1 MFVENA
7 ARSSNDAN
15 PATVDV
21 PGGITSGMPTVA
33 IATVADLDEI
43 AALVNAAYRG
53 ESSRA
58 GWTTEAD
65 YLEGQRTDA
74 ERLRH
79 DLAAKP
85 GAVLLTL
92 RDDDG
97 ALLGSV
103 WLEPREVGVWYLGM
117 FTIRPNLQARGLGR
131 ILLEES
137 ERFARTRGAGR
148 MRISVIQLR
157 EPLIAWY
164 ERRGFRATGESVPFP
179 YGDVRNGIPLRD
191 DLQLLV
197 FEKSLGED
205 LPKG

>member
-1 MFVENA
+1 
-7 ARSSNDAN
+7 
-15 PATVDV
+15 
-21 PGGITSGMPTVA
+21 MPTAV
-33 IATVADLDEI
+33 IATDADLDAI
-43 AALVNAAYRG
+43 AALVNSAYRG
-53 ESSRA
+53 DSSRA

-74 ERLRH
+74 ERLREQ
-79 DLAAKP
+79 LAATT

-97 ALLGSV
+97 SLLGSV
-103 WLEPREVGVWYLGM
+103 WLEPRGEDVWYLGM
-117 FTIRPNLQARGLGR
+117 FTIRPDLQARGLGR
-131 ILLEES
+131 VLLDAS
-137 ERFARTRGAGR
+137 EQFVRALGARR

-179 YGDVRNGIPLRD
+179 YGDERNGIPLRN

-197 FEKSLGED
+197 FEKPLDGD
-205 LPKG
+205 ATNG

>member
-1 MFVENA
+1 
-7 ARSSNDAN
+7 
-15 PATVDV
+15 
-21 PGGITSGMPTVA
+21 MPTAA
-33 IATVADLDEI
+33 IATEADLDAI

-53 ESSRA
+53 DSSRA

-74 ERLRH
+74 ERLRQ
-79 DLAAKP
+79 DLAATP
-85 GAVLLTL
+85 GAVMLTF

-103 WLEPREVGVWYLGM
+103 WLEPRGADVWYLGM
-117 FTIRPNLQARGLGR
+117 FTIRPDLQARGLGR
-131 ILLEES
+131 TLLEES
-137 ERFARTRGAGR
+137 ERFARARGARR

-157 EPLIAWY
+157 EQLIAWY
-164 ERRGFRATGESVPFP
+164 ERRGFQATGESVPFP

-197 FEKSLGED
+197 FEKPLD
-205 LPKG
+205 HAAADRL

>member
-1 MFVENA
+1 
-7 ARSSNDAN
+7 
-15 PATVDV
+15 
-21 PGGITSGMPTVA
+21 MPTVA
-33 IATVADLDEI
+33 IATDADLDAI

-74 ERLRH
+74 GRLREE
-79 DLAAKP
+79 LAATG
-85 GAVLLTL
+85 GAVMLTL

-97 ALLGSV
+97 SLLGSV
-103 WLEPREVGVWYLGM
+103 WLEPREVDVWYLGM

-131 ILLEES
+131 TLLEES
-137 ERFARTRGAGR
+137 ERFARGRGARR

-179 YGDVRNGIPLRD
+179 YGDERNGIPLRD
-191 DLQLLV
+191 DLRLLV
-197 FEKSLGED
+197 FEKSLDGGEAGAD
-205 LPKG
+205 PSTRSARSG

>member
-1 MFVENA
+1 M
-7 ARSSNDAN
+7 
-15 PATVDV
+15 T
-21 PGGITSGMPTVA
+21 TVA
-33 IATVADLDEI
+33 IATEADLDAI

-74 ERLRH
+74 ERLRQE
-79 DLAAKP
+79 LAAKP

-97 ALLGSV
+97 SLLGSV
-103 WLEPREVGVWYLGM
+103 WLEPREVDVWYLGM

-131 ILLEES
+131 TLLEES
-137 ERFARTRGAGR
+137 ERFARGRGARR

-197 FEKSLGED
+197 FEKSLDGGEASAD
-205 LPKG
+205 PSTPSARSG